1 MYERTGDRYNLEP
14 EEVQALVEVSEGA
27 PWRVLEKFLHEVR
40 DSYTQELMSS
50 EEPHRVW
57 RGQGGV
63 SALHTFEEN
72 VRDVLKMARK
82 EKDGTLEKEPNE
94 ERRLY

>member
-1 MYERTGDRYNLEP
+1 
-14 EEVQALVEVSEGA
+14 
-27 PWRVLEKFLHEVR
+27 
-40 DSYTQELMSS
+40 MSS